1 MTLAA
6 ESVERYVEEVDGVR
20 VVDLVSVERIGAE
33 HGLTRR
39 ETEVGLLEMDILP
52 RRYLR
57 NVGTLGLDGQ
67 RKLFYSCVAFIGL
80 GGLGGYAVE
89 CLARLGVG
97 RLVLVDGD
105 VFVDHNLNRQV
116 LSCEGNLGRAKA
128 DVAAER
134 VREVNPAVEVIA
146 HAVYATSESL
156 ADMLEGADVVIDAL
170 DRLPTRMVLQEAAAE
185 AGVPM
190 VHGAIAGM
198 MGQVMTILPGDGG
211 LCLLYGDGE
220 LPEQGAEADLGT
232 PAPTPMLIA
241 ALQAQEVV
249 KLLTGEGELLRGRT
263 MFVDGVSAEVRV
275 LRLGDD
281 GSRLA

>member
-20 VVDLVSVERIGAE
+20 VVDLASVERIGAE

-39 ETEVGLLEMDILP
+39 ETEAALLEMGILP

-67 RKLFYSCVAFIGL
+67 RKLFHSCVAVIGL

-156 ADMLEGADVVIDAL
+156 ADMLEGTDVVIDAL
-170 DRLPTRMVLQEAAAE
+170 DRLPTRLVLQEAAAA

-281 GSRLA
+281 G